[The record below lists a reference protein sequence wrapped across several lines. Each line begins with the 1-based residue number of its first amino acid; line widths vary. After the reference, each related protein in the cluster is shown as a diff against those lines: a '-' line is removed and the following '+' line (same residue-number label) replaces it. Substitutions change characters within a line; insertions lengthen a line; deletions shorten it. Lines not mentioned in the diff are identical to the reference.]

1 MRGKRKFLIIFGTRP
16 EAIKLIP
23 LIRQLKKSEAVELF
37 LCSSGQHREMLD
49 GVLEEYGI
57 APDFDLALM
66 KDGQS
71 LSSLCSAMIMAL
83 ESVIKEL
90 CPELVIVHGDTTTS
104 LCGALAA
111 FYCGV
116 AVAHVEAGLRSG
128 DIRSPFPE
136 EFNRRTI
143 SSVSSVHFAPTE
155 TARQNL
161 LSEGVAKGSIF
172 VVGNTATDMLADT
185 KNAEPPLP
193 FPLPQ
198 SRFALVTLHRREHSE
213 GELLG
218 ILSALRE
225 FSTEIR
231 LILPM
236 HKSPRVREPIKEAL
250 SGCES
255 ITLCEPLALREFHF
269 LMRRAYMI
277 LTDSGGIQEEATFI
291 GKPTLVLRNVTE
303 RPEGVDTGA
312 LRLVGTERASILSAA
327 RELLYDKAV
336 YSKMAL
342 PSNIYGGGRV
352 GERICEL
359 LLKI

>member
-1 MRGKRKFLIIFGTRP
+1 MRNKRKFLIVFGTRP

-23 LIRQLKKSEAVELF
+23 LIRQLKKSEDVKLY

-71 LSSLCSAMIMAL
+71 LSSLCSAMIGAL
-83 ESVIKEL
+83 EGVIKEL

-143 SSVSSVHFAPTE
+143 SSITSVHFAPTE
-155 TARQNL
+155 AARQNL
-161 LSEGVAKGSIF
+161 LSEGVAKDSIF

-185 KNAEPPLP
+185 KT
-193 FPLPQ
+193 Q
-198 SRFALVTLHRREHSE
+198 SRRSRFPCRRA
-213 GELLG
+213 
-218 ILSALRE
+218 ALRSSRFTAE
-225 FSTEIR
+225 ST
-231 LILPM
+231 
-236 HKSPRVREPIKEAL
+236 A
-250 SGCES
+250 
-255 ITLCEPLALREFHF
+255 
-269 LMRRAYMI
+269 
-277 LTDSGGIQEEATFI
+277 
-291 GKPTLVLRNVTE
+291 
-303 RPEGVDTGA
+303 
-312 LRLVGTERASILSAA
+312 RASFWAFYRLFASFRQRSDSFCRCTKVRVSESRSKPHFRAVSLS
-327 RELLYDKAV
+327 LYA
-336 YSKMAL
+336 SRLRFASFIFL
-342 PSNIYGGGRV
+342 CANAI
-352 GERICEL
+352 
-359 LLKI
+359 

>member
-1 MRGKRKFLIIFGTRP
+1 MKDKRKILVVFGTRP

-23 LIRQLKKSEAVELF
+23 LIRELKRREDVELY

-57 APDFDLALM
+57 LPDFDLALM

-71 LSSLCSAMIMAL
+71 LSSLCSAMIGAL
-83 ESVIKEL
+83 EGVIKEL

-111 FYCGV
+111 FFEGV
-116 AVAHVEAGLRSG
+116 KVAHIEAGLRSF
-128 DIRSPFPE
+128 DILSPFPE

-143 SSVSSVHFAPTE
+143 SSVASFHFAPTE
-155 TARQNL
+155 AARQNL
-161 LSEGVAKGSIF
+161 LTEGVSDSKIF

-185 KNAEPPLP
+185 ENAEPPLP

-198 SRFALVTLHRREHSE
+198 IRFALVTLHRREHGKE
-213 GELLG
+213 ELLG

-225 FSTEIR
+225 ISEEIP

-236 HKSPRVREPIKEAL
+236 HKSPRVREPIKAAL

-269 LMRRAYMI
+269 LMRKCYMI

-291 GKPTLVLRNVTE
+291 GRPTLVLRNVTE
-303 RPEGVDTGA
+303 RPEGIRAGA
-312 LRLVGTERASILSAA
+312 LRLVGTERESILLAA
-327 RELLYDKAV
+327 RELLYNKAV
-336 YSKMAL
+336 YSRMAQ
-342 PSNIYGGGRV
+342 PSNIYGDGRV

>member
-1 MRGKRKFLIIFGTRP
+1 MRDKRKFLIIFGTRP

-23 LIRQLKKSEAVELF
+23 LIKELKKRESVKLY

-49 GVLEEYGI
+49 GVLKEYGI
-57 APDFDLALM
+57 VPDFDLALM

-71 LSSLCSAMIMAL
+71 LSSLCSVMIGAL
-83 ESVIKEL
+83 EGVINEVHPK
-90 CPELVIVHGDTTTS
+90 LVIVHGDTTTS

-111 FYCGV
+111 FFEGV
-116 AVAHVEAGLRSG
+116 AVAHIEAGLRSG
-128 DIRSPFPE
+128 DVSSPFPE

-143 SSVSSVHFAPTE
+143 SSVASFHFAPTE
-155 TARQNL
+155 AAQQNL
-161 LSEGVAKGSIF
+161 LFDGVADSKIF

-185 KNAEPPLP
+185 ENAEPPLP

-198 SRFALVTLHRREHSE
+198 NRFALVTLHRREHSKE
-213 GELLG
+213 ELLG

-225 FSTEIR
+225 LSEEIP

-277 LTDSGGIQEEATFI
+277 LTDSGGIQEEATFV
-291 GKPTLVLRNVTE
+291 GRPTLVLRNVTE
-303 RPEGVDTGA
+303 RPEGIRAGA
-312 LRLVGTERASILSAA
+312 LRLVGTERESILLAA

-336 YSKMAL
+336 YSGMAQ
-342 PSNIYGGGRV
+342 PSNIYGDGRV

>member
-71 LSSLCSAMIMAL
+71 LSSLCSAMIGAL
-83 ESVIKEL
+83 EGVIKEL

>member
-1 MRGKRKFLIIFGTRP
+1 MRDKRKFLIIFGTRP

-23 LIRQLKKSEAVELF
+23 LIRQLKKSEDVKLY

-71 LSSLCSAMIMAL
+71 LSSLCSAMIGAL
-83 ESVIKEL
+83 EGVIKEL

-136 EFNRRTI
+136 EFNRCTI
-143 SSVSSVHFAPTE
+143 SSVASFHFAPTE

-161 LSEGVAKGSIF
+161 LSEGVAKDRIF

-291 GKPTLVLRNVTE
+291 GRPTLVLRNVTE
-303 RPEGVDTGA
+303 RPEGIETGA
-312 LRLVGTERASILSAA
+312 LRLVGTERESILSAA

-336 YSKMAL
+336 YSRMAQ

>member
-1 MRGKRKFLIIFGTRP
+1 MKDKRRFLIIFGTRP

-23 LIRQLKKSEAVELF
+23 LIKELKKSEEVELY

-57 APDFDLALM
+57 VPDFDLALM

-71 LSSLCSAMIMAL
+71 LSSLCSLMIGAL
-83 ESVIKEL
+83 EGVIIEV

-111 FYCGV
+111 FFEGV
-116 AVAHVEAGLRSG
+116 NIAHIEAGLRSF
-128 DIRSPFPE
+128 DILSPFPE

-143 SSVSSVHFAPTE
+143 SSVASFHFAPTE
-155 TARQNL
+155 AARQNL
-161 LSEGVAKGSIF
+161 LTEGVADSKIF

-185 KNAEPPLP
+185 ENAESPLP

-198 SRFALVTLHRREHSE
+198 SRFALVTLHRREHSKE
-213 GELLG
+213 ELVG

-225 FSTEIR
+225 LSEDIP

-291 GKPTLVLRNVTE
+291 GRPTLVLRDTTE
-303 RPEGVDTGA
+303 RPEGIRAGA
-312 LRLVGTERASILSAA
+312 LRLVGTERESILSAA
-327 RELLYDKAV
+327 RERLYDKAV
-336 YSKMAL
+336 YSRMAQ
-342 PSNIYGGGRV
+342 PSNIYGDGRV

>member
-1 MRGKRKFLIIFGTRP
+1 MRNKRKFLIVFGTRP

-23 LIRQLKKSEAVELF
+23 LIRQLKKSEDVKLY

-71 LSSLCSAMIMAL
+71 LSSLCSAMIGAL
-83 ESVIKEL
+83 EGVIKEL

-111 FYCGV
+111 FFSGV
-116 AVAHVEAGLRSG
+116 SVAHIEAGLRSFN
-128 DIRSPFPE
+128 IRSPFPE

-143 SSVSSVHFAPTE
+143 SSITSVHFAPTE
-155 TARQNL
+155 AARQNL
-161 LSEGVAKGSIF
+161 LSEGVAKDSIF

-236 HKSPRVREPIKEAL
+236 HKSPRVREPIKAAL

-269 LMRRAYMI
+269 LMRKCYMI

-303 RPEGVDTGA
+303 RPEGIGTGA
-312 LRLVGTERASILSAA
+312 LRLVGTERDSILRTA
-327 RELLYDKAV
+327 RELLYDKEL
-336 YSKMAL
+336 YSSMAL
-342 PSNIYGGGRV
+342 PSNIYGDGRV

>member
-1 MRGKRKFLIIFGTRP
+1 MRDKRKFLIIFGTRP

-23 LIRQLKKSEAVELF
+23 LIKELKKREDVELY

-57 APDFDLALM
+57 VPDFDLALM

-71 LSSLCSAMIMAL
+71 LSSLCSVMIGAL
-83 ESVIKEL
+83 EGVINQVR
-90 CPELVIVHGDTTTS
+90 PELVIVHGDTTTS

-111 FYCGV
+111 FFEGV
-116 AVAHVEAGLRSG
+116 AVAHIEAGLRSF
-128 DIRSPFPE
+128 DIISPFPE

-143 SSVSSVHFAPTE
+143 SSVTSFHFAPTE
-155 TARQNL
+155 AARQNL
-161 LSEGVAKGSIF
+161 LSEGVADSRIF

-185 KNAEPPLP
+185 EKSEPPLP
-193 FPLPQ
+193 FSLPQ
-198 SRFALVTLHRREHSE
+198 NRFALVTLHRREHSN
-213 GELLG
+213 GELVD

-225 FSTEIR
+225 LSEDIP

-236 HKSPRVREPIKEAL
+236 HKSPRVREAIKEAL

-255 ITLCEPLALREFHF
+255 ITLCEPLALSEFHF

-291 GKPTLVLRNVTE
+291 GRPTLVLRDTTE
-303 RPEGVDTGA
+303 RPEGIRAGA
-312 LRLVGTERASILSAA
+312 LRLVGTERESILSAA

-336 YSKMAL
+336 YSRMAQ
-342 PSNIYGGGRV
+342 PSNIYGDGRV

>member
-1 MRGKRKFLIIFGTRP
+1 MRDKRKFLIIFGTRP

-23 LIRQLKKSEAVELF
+23 LIRQLKKSEAIELF

-49 GVLEEYGI
+49 GVLEEHGI
-57 APDFDLALM
+57 RPDFDLALM

-71 LSSLCSAMIMAL
+71 LSSLCSAMIGAL
-83 ESVIKEL
+83 EGVIKEL

-111 FYCGV
+111 FFGGV
-116 AVAHVEAGLRSG
+116 SVAHIEAGLRSF

-143 SSVSSVHFAPTE
+143 SSLASFHFAPTE
-155 TARQNL
+155 AARQNL
-161 LSEGVAKGSIF
+161 LSEGVSKERIF

-185 KNAEPPLP
+185 QETELQLS

-198 SRFALVTLHRREHSE
+198 SRFALVTIHRREHSE
-213 GELLG
+213 SELYG

-225 FSTEIR
+225 LSAEIS

-236 HKSPRVREPIKEAL
+236 HKSPRVREPIKAAL

-255 ITLCEPLALREFHF
+255 IILCEPLALREFHF

-277 LTDSGGIQEEATFI
+277 LTDSGGIQEEATCI

-303 RPEGVDTGA
+303 RPEGIDTGA
-312 LRLVGTERASILSAA
+312 LRLVGTERESILRTA

-336 YSKMAL
+336 YSRMAR
-342 PSNIYGGGRV
+342 PSNIYGDGRV

>member
-1 MRGKRKFLIIFGTRP
+1 MRDKRKFLIIFGTRP

-23 LIRQLKKSEAVELF
+23 LIKGLKRREDVELY

-57 APDFDLALM
+57 VPDFDLALM

-71 LSSLCSAMIMAL
+71 LSSLCSLMIGSL
-83 ESVIKEL
+83 EGVINEVR
-90 CPELVIVHGDTTTS
+90 PELVIVHGDTTTS

-111 FYCGV
+111 FFEGV
-116 AVAHVEAGLRSG
+116 AVAHIEAGLRSF
-128 DIRSPFPE
+128 DILSPFPE

-143 SSVSSVHFAPTE
+143 SSVASFHFAPTE
-155 TARQNL
+155 AARQNL
-161 LSEGVAKGSIF
+161 LSEGVADSRIF

-185 KNAEPPLP
+185 ENAEPPLP

-198 SRFALVTLHRREHSE
+198 SRFALVTLHRREHSKE
-213 GELLG
+213 ELLG
-218 ILSALRE
+218 ILSALCE
-225 FSTEIR
+225 LSEEIP

-269 LMRRAYMI
+269 LMRKCYMI
-277 LTDSGGIQEEATFI
+277 LTDSGGIQEEATFL
-291 GKPTLVLRNVTE
+291 GRPTLVLRDTTE
-303 RPEGVDTGA
+303 RPEGIRAGA
-312 LRLVGTERASILSAA
+312 LRLVGTERESVLLAA

-336 YSKMAL
+336 YSRMAQ
-342 PSNIYGGGRV
+342 PSNIYGNGRV

-359 LLKI
+359 LSKI

>member
-1 MRGKRKFLIIFGTRP
+1 MRDKRKFLIIFGTRP

-23 LIRQLKKSEAVELF
+23 LIKELKKRESVKLY

-57 APDFDLALM
+57 VPSFDLALM

-71 LSSLCSAMIMAL
+71 LSSLCSVMIGAL
-83 ESVIKEL
+83 EGVINEVR
-90 CPELVIVHGDTTTS
+90 PELVIVHGDTTTS

-111 FYCGV
+111 FFEGV
-116 AVAHVEAGLRSG
+116 AVAHIEAGLRSG
-128 DIRSPFPE
+128 DVSSPFPE

-143 SSVSSVHFAPTE
+143 SSVASFHFAPTE
-155 TARQNL
+155 AARQNL
-161 LSEGVAKGSIF
+161 LFEGVADSKIF
-172 VVGNTATDMLADT
+172 VVGNTATDMLANT
-185 KNAEPPLP
+185 ENAEPPLP

-198 SRFALVTLHRREHSE
+198 SRFALVTLHRREHSKE
-213 GELLG
+213 DLLS

-225 FSTEIR
+225 LSEEIP

-277 LTDSGGIQEEATFI
+277 LTDSGGIQEEATFV
-291 GKPTLVLRNVTE
+291 GRPTLVLRNVTE
-303 RPEGVDTGA
+303 RPEGIRTGA
-312 LRLVGTERASILSAA
+312 LRLIGTERESILLAA

-336 YSKMAL
+336 YSGMAQ
-342 PSNIYGGGRV
+342 PSNIYGDGRV

>member
-1 MRGKRKFLIIFGTRP
+1 MKDKRKILIIFGTRP

-23 LIRQLKKSEAVELF
+23 LIKELKRREDVELY

-49 GVLEEYGI
+49 RVLEEYGSV
-57 APDFDLALM
+57 PNFDLALM
-66 KDGQS
+66 KNGQS
-71 LSSLCSAMIMAL
+71 LSSLCSVMIGAL
-83 ESVIKEL
+83 EGVINEVR
-90 CPELVIVHGDTTTS
+90 PELVIVHGDTTTS

-111 FYCGV
+111 FFEGV
-116 AVAHVEAGLRSG
+116 AVAHIEAGLRSG
-128 DIRSPFPE
+128 DVSSPFPE

-143 SSVSSVHFAPTE
+143 SSVASFHFAPTE
-155 TARQNL
+155 AARQNL
-161 LSEGVAKGSIF
+161 LFEGVADSKIF

-185 KNAEPPLP
+185 ENVEPPLP
-193 FPLPQ
+193 FPLQ
-198 SRFALVTLHRREHSE
+198 QNRFALVTLHRREHSKE
-213 GELLG
+213 ELLS
-218 ILSALRE
+218 ILSALRDLSE
-225 FSTEIR
+225 EIP

-269 LMRRAYMI
+269 LMRRCYMI
-277 LTDSGGIQEEATFI
+277 LTDSGGIQEEATFL
-291 GKPTLVLRNVTE
+291 GRPTLVLRDTTE
-303 RPEGVDTGA
+303 RPEGIRAGA
-312 LRLVGTERASILSAA
+312 LRLVGTERESILLAA

-336 YSKMAL
+336 YSGMAQ
-342 PSNIYGGGRV
+342 PSNIYGDGRV

>member
-1 MRGKRKFLIIFGTRP
+1 MRDKRKFLGVFGTRP

-23 LIRQLKKSEAVELF
+23 LIRQLKKSEDVELY

-49 GVLEEYGI
+49 GVLEEYGML
-57 APDFDLALM
+57 PDFDLALM

-71 LSSLCSAMIMAL
+71 LSSLCSVMIGAL
-83 ESVIKEL
+83 EGVINQVR
-90 CPELVIVHGDTTTS
+90 PELVIVHGDTTTS

-111 FYCGV
+111 FFEGV
-116 AVAHVEAGLRSG
+116 TVAHIEAGLRSF
-128 DIRSPFPE
+128 DILSPFPE

-143 SSVSSVHFAPTE
+143 SSVASFHFAPTE
-155 TARQNL
+155 AARQNL
-161 LSEGVAKGSIF
+161 LSEGVADDRIF

-185 KNAEPPLP
+185 KNAEPPLS
-193 FPLPQ
+193 FSLPQ

-213 GELLG
+213 GELLS
-218 ILSALRE
+218 ILSSLRE
-225 FSTEIR
+225 LSAEIK

-269 LMRRAYMI
+269 LMRRSYMI

-303 RPEGVDTGA
+303 RPEGLGTGS
-312 LRLVGTERASILSAA
+312 LRLVGTERESILSAA
-327 RELLYDKAV
+327 RELLHGKAV
-336 YSKMAL
+336 YSRMAR
-342 PSNIYGGGRV
+342 PSNIYGDGRV

>member
-1 MRGKRKFLIIFGTRP
+1 MKDKKKFLIIFGTRP

-23 LIRQLKKSEAVELF
+23 LIKELKKRESVKIY

-57 APDFDLALM
+57 LPDFDLALM

-71 LSSLCSAMIMAL
+71 LSSLCSVMIGAL
-83 ESVIKEL
+83 EGVINQVH
-90 CPELVIVHGDTTTS
+90 PELVIVHGDTTTS

-111 FYCGV
+111 FFEGV
-116 AVAHVEAGLRSG
+116 AVAHIEAGLRSG
-128 DIRSPFPE
+128 DVSSPFPE

-143 SSVSSVHFAPTE
+143 SSVASFHFAPTE
-155 TARQNL
+155 AARQNL
-161 LSEGVAKGSIF
+161 LTEGVADSRIF

-185 KNAEPPLP
+185 ENAEPPLP
-193 FPLPQ
+193 FTLPQ
-198 SRFALVTLHRREHSE
+198 SRFALVTLHRREHSKE
-213 GELLG
+213 ELVD

-225 FSTEIR
+225 LSEEIP

-269 LMRRAYMI
+269 LMRKCYMI

-291 GKPTLVLRNVTE
+291 GRPTLVLRDTTE
-303 RPEGVDTGA
+303 RPEGIRAGA
-312 LRLVGTERASILSAA
+312 LRLVGTERESILLVA
-327 RELLYDKAV
+327 RELLYDNER
-336 YSKMAL
+336 YSKMSVA
-342 PSNIYGGGRV
+342 SNIYGDGHAS
-352 GERICEL
+352 ERICEL